1 MFKKNREE
9 LYSLSNQFIEIFI
22 ADIFS
27 KNKVN
32 MDEIREKVSDEQRE
46 KLKSTV
52 NQLKEQ
58 VEEFLQSQNTKKIT
72 EKETKEEPSSPLREK
87 LKKTKTDNEDKEK

>member
-1 MFKKNREE
+1 
-9 LYSLSNQFIEIFI
+9 
-22 ADIFS
+22 
-27 KNKVN
+27 

-72 EKETKEEPSSPLREK
+72 ENETKEEPSSPLREK
-87 LKKTKTDNEDKEK
+87 LKKTKADNEDKEK

>member
-1 MFKKNREE
+1 
-9 LYSLSNQFIEIFI
+9 
-22 ADIFS
+22 
-27 KNKVN
+27 

-72 EKETKEEPSSPLREK
+72 EKETKVEPSSPLREK

>member
-72 EKETKEEPSSPLREK
+72 ENETKEEPSSPLREK
-87 LKKTKTDNEDKEK
+87 LKKTKADNEDKEK